1 LGCGVI
7 HHVSL
12 ERYTAYHDTATA
24 PFDETARQVIAEA
37 RGIVDMRA
45 SRCGIGVGE
54 QIGSSAWRWLMSRQP
69 MRARLGRPHVCA
81 LWAIPARTLCTGEMN
96 TELFGHR

>member
-1 LGCGVI
+1 VI

-12 ERYTAYHDTATA
+12 ERYTVYHDTATA

-69 MRARLGRPHVCA
+69 MRADWVDHMCVRFGRFAPGRCA
-81 LWAIPARTLCTGEMN
+81 QVK
-96 TELFGHR
+96 